1 MPRSGILDVERH
13 GSLARTNG
21 TRVDGAQNSGA
32 PHGRTTRWDRISP
45 VQHTPHSTITTWRAN
60 LILVLASVL
69 SLTAVLLTIELGLR
83 RWDPTYLVR
92 TRGVHVY
99 STVYGWAPRH
109 NVSAVIDGHHLT
121 LNALG
126 HRGRDLGPKQ
136 PGQKRVVVIGDS
148 VAYGLDVSD
157 EETFAQILDT
167 RRNGLEV
174 TNLAVQGYGT
184 GQQLVKLE
192 REGLPLHPDVV
203 LLAYCENN
211 DLADTLS
218 PSFLYNER
226 VPKPH
231 FELTASGLHLREAH
245 LRMGVLRWWSTWLLD
260 HSQLFH
266 RAVAIIQ
273 PREAGTLHLLHGGPD
288 EKVHW
293 TERKARLLEREEA
306 GLRLT
311 AALIERMQADAKAEN
326 GQLVL
331 AVFPGRAAYRNGSRI
346 TRRLGEIANA
356 NGIVFVDLAQALRGA
371 ATNYRAFAEDKLGH
385 LSPQG
390 HRLVADVLEPILI
403 EASQEHHGP

>member
-1 MPRSGILDVERH
+1 VRH
-13 GSLARTNG
+13 TA
-21 TRVDGAQNSGA
+21 
-32 PHGRTTRWDRISP
+32 
-45 VQHTPHSTITTWRAN
+45 HSTTTTWRAN
-60 LILVLASVL
+60 LILALASAL
-69 SLTAVLLTIELGLR
+69 SLAVVLLTIELGLR
-83 RWDPTYLVR
+83 RLDPNYLVR
-92 TRGVHVY
+92 ARGVHVY

-109 NVSAVIDGHHLT
+109 GVSTVIDGHHLT

-126 HRGRDLGPKQ
+126 HRGRDLGSKR

-157 EETFAQILDT
+157 EETFAQILDS

-231 FELTASGLHLREAH
+231 FELTASGLRLREAH
-245 LRMGVLRWWSTWLLD
+245 LRTGLLRWWSTWLLD
-260 HSQLFH
+260 HSQLFY
-266 RAVAIIQ
+266 RTVALIQ

-288 EKVHW
+288 EAVHW

-311 AALIERMQADAKAEN
+311 AALIERMQADARSEN
-326 GQLVL
+326 AQLIL
-331 AVFPGRAAYRNGSRI
+331 AVFPGRAAFRNGSRI
-346 TRRLGEIANA
+346 TRRLSEIAAA
-356 NGIVFVDLAQALRGA
+356 NGIAFVDLAQELRGA
-371 ATNYRAFAEDKLGH
+371 ATTYRGFAQDKLGH

-403 EASQEHHGP
+403 EAGQEHNGP